1 MSRLPVFDLFLTITT
16 KDSNSLRL
24 ALFLSE
30 FEVQL
35 KHAQNQKYLDLSK
48 SKLVLRNF
56 GQWFK
61 ILFN

>member
-1 MSRLPVFDLFLTITT
+1 MSRSAIFDLFLTITT

-24 ALFLSE
+24 ALFLSK
-30 FEVQL
+30 FEAQL
-35 KHAQNQKYLDLSK
+35 EHAQNQKSLDLSK
-48 SKLVLRNF
+48 SKLFFTNH